1 VSATQGSITSN
12 AATRTIAI
20 AARVLM
26 QIRSDKRTVGLMFVV
41 PSALVGLF
49 SWMLGSQQAFDRVGG
64 RLVGLFPFVVMFLA
78 ASIATLRERRSGTLE
93 RFLTT
98 PMRKGEFIAG
108 YALAFAL
115 MAVVQAAITLGFA
128 SIVCGLD
135 LRGDFG
141 LIFLAACANA
151 LSGMALGL
159 LLSAFATTEFQVIQ
173 FMPAFVFPQIILGG
187 LFVPVDQMPEAL
199 RTLSDW
205 MPLTHCLRAI
215 VNFTDGRPF
224 GDVMAEIWIVLGV
237 AIMSLALG
245 ALTLKRRTR

>member
-1 VSATQGSITSN
+1 MRSFSRTFAITL
-12 AATRTIAI
+12 
-20 AARVLM
+20 RVLM
-26 QIRSDKRTVGLMFVV
+26 QIRSDKRTVALMFVV
-41 PSALVGLF
+41 PSLLVGLF

-108 YALAFAL
+108 YALAFAA
-115 MAVVQAAITLGFA
+115 MAVLQATITLLFA
-128 SIVCGLD
+128 WQVCGLNI
-135 LRGDFG
+135 RGDFG
-141 LIFLAACANA
+141 LIFIAAVANA

-159 LLSAFATTEFQVIQ
+159 LLSAFASTEFQVIQ

-187 LFVPVDQMPEAL
+187 LFVPVDQMPAAL
-199 RTLSDW
+199 RSLSDW

-215 VNFTDGRPF
+215 VDFTDGKPV
-224 GDVMAEIWIVLGV
+224 GDVWLEILIVLGV
-237 AIMSLALG
+237 ALVSLALG
-245 ALTLKRRTR
+245 SLTLRRRTS